1 MATEEKTMNW
11 YVLKTISGQEHK
23 VKNYIENEI
32 SHLKEESRL
41 GQIVIPM
48 EKVIQVKNGKRVQKE
63 KVYMPGYIMIQV
75 DLVGEIPHAIK
86 NIPGVIGFLSA
97 VKGGDP
103 LPMRKSDVNK
113 MLGKMDEL
121 AESDDSFSIPYTIG
135 ETIKVIDGPFNGFN
149 GTIENINED
158 KRKLEVMVLIFGRKT
173 PLELNFMQVE
183 KI

>member
-1 MATEEKTMNW
+1 MNW
-11 YVLKTISGQEHK
+11 YVIKTISGQEHK
-23 VKNYIENEI
+23 VKTYIENE
-32 SHLKEESRL
+32 LSRLNLSNHL

-48 EKVIQVKNGKRVQKE
+48 EKVIQIKNGKKVQKE
-63 KVYMPGYIMIQV
+63 KVHMPGYVMIEV

-86 NIPGVIGFLSA
+86 SQPGVIGFLSA
-97 VKGGDP
+97 SKGGDP

-121 AESDDSFSIPYTIG
+121 AESDDNFSIPYIVG

-149 GTIENINED
+149 GTIETINEE

-173 PLELNFMQVE
+173 PLELNFIQVE